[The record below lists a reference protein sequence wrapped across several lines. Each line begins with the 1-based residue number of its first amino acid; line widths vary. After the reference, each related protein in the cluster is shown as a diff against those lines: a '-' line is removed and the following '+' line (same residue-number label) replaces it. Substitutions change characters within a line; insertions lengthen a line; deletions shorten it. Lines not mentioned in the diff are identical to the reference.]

1 MRVGLPP
8 LVGSVAGLPAAA
20 DGERISLVSG
30 EADMKTRALV
40 TGIFAFTLLSALA
53 AASAP
58 PLSSPYRSSSLAD
71 KRPVVSGEE
80 RLDLDVRALATL
92 RSAPDVPFRIADF
105 PVSPG
110 ARAGIVLRRFE
121 IASPDARI
129 RVTGPAGD
137 AFLPLPDLDHFHGHI
152 LGEPDSIVYVGARP
166 DGLVAFVRSSAG
178 ISYLGP
184 DERRS
189 GFVVRD
195 SASPANDRY
204 ALTPWRCDA
213 DLLPEIPAA
222 PAPAGEPK
230 LKASESPEIVGFQK
244 ANLIVETDQEL
255 LAKFSGDIP
264 AMTAYVL
271 SLFAQFNL
279 IYERD
284 LSFHLTVIEVHAWT
298 VADPWNGPGI
308 TEQLFQLSGWYHVNR
323 PLGTYPRATVHLA
336 SGINPSQGGLAFR
349 PALCV
354 DDSDLG
360 GGMWGGAYGVTQA
373 YADYPAQNYDLIVT
387 THEVGHNAGSKH
399 THCYAPPI
407 DMCYS
412 GESGCYTGPTELP
425 PGGGTLM
432 SYCHFQPGGLDNI
445 NLLFHQRCIDEQILP
460 YVQGRTC
467 TAAVPTFPDVPL
479 TNPFFHY
486 VQTIYQLAI
495 TGGCA
500 GGNYCPGNPVT
511 RAQMAVFLL
520 KAKYGA
526 AHMPPPCIGTFTD
539 VPCSNPFAPWIEEL
553 FTLGITGGCGF
564 QLYCPNNTVT
574 RKQMAPFLLKALYG
588 ASHIPPACTGI
599 FGDVPCAA
607 NPFAPFIEELYS
619 LGITGGCVASPLQYC
634 PDNANTR
641 AQMAVFLVKTFH
653 LVW

>member
-1 MRVGLPP
+1 MK
-8 LVGSVAGLPAAA
+8 AKAPA
-20 DGERISLVSG
+20 L
-30 EADMKTRALV
+30 
-40 TGIFAFTLLSALA
+40 GILAFATLSALA

-58 PLSSPYRSSSLAD
+58 PLSSPYGSASLAA
-71 KRPVVSGEE
+71 KRPVAAGEE
-80 RLDLDVRALATL
+80 PLDLDFRALAAL
-92 RSAPDVPFRIADF
+92 RSAPKVPLRIADF

-137 AFLPLPDLDHFHGHI
+137 TFLPLPDVAHFHGHV
-152 LGEPDSIVYVGARP
+152 LGEPDSTVYVGARSN
-166 DGLVAFVRSSAG
+166 GLVAFVRSSSG
-178 ISYLGP
+178 SSYVGP
-184 DERRS
+184 GERGS

-204 ALTPWRCDA
+204 AMKSWRCDS
-213 DLLPEIPAA
+213 DQLPEIPQR
-222 PAPAGEPK
+222 PAPAVDH
-230 LKASESPEIVGFQK
+230 KASESPDIVGFQK
-244 ANLIVETDQEL
+244 ANLRVETDQEL
-255 LAKFSGDIP
+255 LAKFGGDIP
-264 AMTAYVL
+264 EMTAYLL

-284 LSFHLTVIEVHAWT
+284 LSFHLTVFEIHVWT
-298 VADPWNGPGI
+298 VADPWNGPSI

-323 PLGTYPRATVHLA
+323 PLGTFPRATVHLV
-336 SGINPSQGGLAFR
+336 SGISPSTGGLAFR
-349 PALCV
+349 PAFCV
-354 DDSDLG
+354 DDSDFG

-373 YADYPAQNYDLIVT
+373 EADYPAQNYDLIVT
-387 THEVGHNAGSKH
+387 THEIGHNAGSRH
-399 THCYAPPI
+399 THCFTPPI

-412 GESGCYTGPTELP
+412 GEMNCYSGPTEVP

-445 NLLFHQRCIDEQILP
+445 NLFFHERCIDEQILP
-460 YVQGRTC
+460 YVQTATC
-467 TAAVPTFPDVPL
+467 TTAVATFPDVPI

-526 AHMPPPCIGTFTD
+526 AHVPPSCIGTFTD
-539 VPCSNPFAPWIEEL
+539 VPCANPFAPWIEEL
-553 FTLGITGGCGF
+553 ATLGITGGCGF
-564 QLYCPNNTVT
+564 QLYCPDNTVT
-574 RKQMAPFLLKALYG
+574 RKQMAPFLIKTLYG
-588 ASHIPPACTGI
+588 AGHVPPACTGI
-599 FGDVPCAA
+599 FTDVQCAG

-634 PDNANTR
+634 PENATTR
-641 AQMAVFLVKTFH
+641 AQMAVFLVKTFD